1 MNIHTHYTICLLI
14 EGLSNEY
21 SRHVPVLIE
30 AVINFPVSR
39 LQFNVYT
46 FKLLQNTKFTF

>member
-1 MNIHTHYTICLLI
+1 MNIHDMYQ
-14 EGLSNEY
+14 Y
-21 SRHVPVLIE
+21 LIE
-30 AVINFPVSR
+30 AVINFPVCR